1 MRRALTIAG
10 SDSGGGAGIQADLK
24 TFAAYGVFG
33 TSALT
38 AITAQNTR
46 TVSAVQVLSATLIRA
61 QIDAVLSDIGTD
73 AVKTGML
80 GSVEVVRAVV
90 DALAAFQPP
99 AVVVDPV
106 MISKSGS
113 TLLDAEAVVAVREWL
128 LPRADLLT
136 PNAPEAA
143 ALTGFEVHSLPTAR
157 EAALRLFAL
166 GPKAVLVKGGHL
178 PGDDVVDLLYDGHHI
193 HELRSPRIPG
203 PHTHG
208 TGCTLASAIAAGL
221 ALGVGLEA
229 AVIDARAYVAG
240 AIAHAPHLGTGHGP
254 LDHGWR
260 SRAAAG
266 TRLSDGED
274 R

>member
-24 TFAAYGVFG
+24 TFAAYGVYG
-33 TSALT
+33 ASALT
-38 AITAQNTR
+38 AITAQNTVA
-46 TVSAVQVLSATLIRA
+46 VSAVHVLPAALVRA
-61 QIDAVLSDIGTD
+61 QIDAVLGDIGAD

-80 GSVEVVRAVV
+80 GSAEVVRAVV
-90 DALAAFQPP
+90 DALIAHRPP

-106 MISKSGS
+106 MIAKSGN
-113 TLLDAEAVVAVREWL
+113 TLLDAAAVVALRELL

-143 ALTGFEVHSLPTAR
+143 ALTGHEVHSLATAR
-157 EAALRLFAL
+157 EAALRLHAL

-178 PGDDVVDLLYDGHHI
+178 SGDDVVDVFYDGHHL
-193 HELRSPRIPG
+193 HELRAPRIAST
-203 PHTHG
+203 HTHG

-221 ALGVGLEA
+221 ALGQELEA
-229 AVIDARAYVAG
+229 AVDDARAYVHG
-240 AIAHAPHLGTGHGP
+240 AIAHAPRLGRGHGP

-260 SRAAAG
+260 SRGRTAAG
-266 TRLSDGED
+266 PAL
-274 R
+274 

>member
-38 AITAQNTR
+38 AVTAQNT
-46 TVSAVQVLSATLIRA
+46 VAVTEVHVLPVALIRA
-61 QIDAVLSDIGTD
+61 QIDAVLGDIGTD

-80 GSVEVVRAVV
+80 ATAAVVRAVA
-90 DALAAFQPP
+90 DAIAAYRLP
-99 AVVVDPV
+99 AVVIDPV
-106 MISKSGS
+106 MISKSGN
-113 TLLDAEAVVAVREWL
+113 TLLDVEAVAALRERL
-128 LPRADLLT
+128 LPLADLVT

-143 ALTGFEVHSLPTAR
+143 ALTGHEVHSVATAR
-157 EAALRLFAL
+157 EAALRLHAL

-178 PGDDVVDLLYDGHHI
+178 PGDEVVDVLYDGTHL
-193 HELRSPRIPG
+193 HELRGPRIPG

-221 ALGVGLEA
+221 ARGIALEP
-229 AVIDARAYVAG
+229 AVVDARAYVAG
-240 AIAHAPHLGTGHGP
+240 AIAHAPRLGRGHGP

-260 SRAAAG
+260 GRATM
-266 TRLSDGED
+266 TRAL
-274 R
+274 

>member
-24 TFAAYGVFG
+24 TFAAYGVYG
-33 TSALT
+33 ASALT
-38 AITAQNTR
+38 AITVQNTVA
-46 TVSAVQVLSATLIRA
+46 VSAVHVLPAALVRA
-61 QIDAVLSDIGTD
+61 QIDAVLSDIGAD

-90 DALAAFQPP
+90 DALAAHHPP

-106 MISKSGS
+106 MIAKTGN
-113 TLLDAEAVVAVREWL
+113 TLLDAAAVAGVREWL
-128 LPRADLLT
+128 LPRADLVT

-143 ALTGFEVHSLPTAR
+143 ALTGHEVHSLATAR
-157 EAALRLFAL
+157 EAALRLHAL

-193 HELRSPRIPG
+193 HELRSPRLPG
-203 PHTHG
+203 LHTHG

-221 ALGVGLEA
+221 ARGGTLEA

-240 AIAHAPHLGTGHGP
+240 AIAHAPRLGRGHGP

-260 SRAAAG
+260 TRAAAAPA
-266 TRLSDGED
+266 L
-274 R
+274 

>member
-24 TFAAYGVFG
+24 TFAAYGVYG
-33 TSALT
+33 ASALT
-38 AITAQNTR
+38 AITAQNTVA
-46 TVSAVQVLSATLIRA
+46 VSAVLVLPGALVRA
-61 QIDAVLSDIGTD
+61 QIDAVLGDIGAD

-90 DALAAFQPP
+90 DALRAHRPP
-99 AVVVDPV
+99 VVVVDPV

-113 TLLDAEAVVAVREWL
+113 TLLDTEAVAAVREWL
-128 LPRADLLT
+128 LPCADLLT

-143 ALTGFEVHSLPTAR
+143 ALTGHEVHSLATAR
-157 EAALRLFAL
+157 EAALRLHAL

-193 HELRSPRIPG
+193 HELRGARIAST
-203 PHTHG
+203 HTHG

-221 ALGVGLEA
+221 AQKMSLVD
-229 AVIDARAYVAG
+229 AVARARAYVRQ
-240 AIAHAPHLGTGHGP
+240 AIETAPGFGRGHGP
-254 LDHGWR
+254 LNHAVTVR
-260 SRAAAG
+260 S
-266 TRLSDGED
+266 
-274 R
+274 